1 MPRKRS
7 SSQSH
12 NTMLKVVIQIDAPSF
27 PQGVKEL
34 IAMDLE
40 QRWRGKV
47 KVVSVEEINSYQQIR
62 IPQSQP

>member
-1 MPRKRS
+1 
-7 SSQSH
+7 
-12 NTMLKVVIQIDAPSF
+12 MLKVVIQIDAPSF

-47 KVVSVEEINSYQQIR
+47 KVVSVEETNSYQQMR